1 MLESM
6 VSSRLPTRAEATDVA
21 NAILDGTDCV
31 MLSGESA
38 VGNFPE
44 EAVTML
50 AKIAAF
56 TETHRP
62 SKSFAVQREFVHQKA
77 ATSGRDRMAT
87 LVEHALDTVAC
98 DLLLVPTRGGTV
110 TRAISRF
117 KPPVWIIAPSPDPAA
132 CQNLAFSYGV
142 HPVHLAEE
150 PDDWREWITR
160 WVCDNGITAERV
172 MLVAGPSPR
181 NPKANY
187 RIELMRLDA
196 ENVERAER
204 N

>member
-1 MLESM
+1 
-6 VSSRLPTRAEATDVA
+6 
-21 NAILDGTDCV
+21 

-62 SKSFAVQREFVHQKA
+62 PRSFAVQRDFAQLKETTRA
-77 ATSGRDRMAT
+77 RDRMAA
-87 LVEHALDTVAC
+87 LVEHALYTVPS
-98 DLLLVPTRGGTV
+98 DLVLVPTRGGMV
-110 TRAISRF
+110 ARAISRF
-117 KPPVWIIAPSPDPAA
+117 KPPVWIIAPSSDCAA

-142 HPVHLAEE
+142 YPIDLVEE
-150 PDDWREWITR
+150 PDDWREWIAGWLR
-160 WVCDNGITAERV
+160 ENGITAERV

-187 RIELMRLDA
+187 RIELMRLD
-196 ENVERAER
+196 V
-204 N
+204 

>member
-1 MLESM
+1 VIIATQMLESM

-38 VGNFPE
+38 MGKFPE
-44 EAVTML
+44 ESVTML

-56 TETHRP
+56 TETHR
-62 SKSFAVQREFVHQKA
+62 SRRSFAAQREFMQQKS
-77 ATSGRDRMAT
+77 ATIGSDRMAS
-87 LVEHALDTVAC
+87 LVEHALYTVPC
-98 DLLLVPTRGGTV
+98 DLVLVPTRGGMV
-110 TRAISRF
+110 ARAISRF
-117 KPPVWIIAPSPDPAA
+117 KPPVWIIAPCSEPAA
-132 CQNLAFSYGV
+132 GQNLAFSYGV
-142 HPVHLAEE
+142 HPVYLAEE
-150 PDDWREWITR
+150 PDDWREWITC
-160 WVCDNGITAERV
+160 WVRENGITAERV

-196 ENVERAER
+196 KNS
-204 N
+204 